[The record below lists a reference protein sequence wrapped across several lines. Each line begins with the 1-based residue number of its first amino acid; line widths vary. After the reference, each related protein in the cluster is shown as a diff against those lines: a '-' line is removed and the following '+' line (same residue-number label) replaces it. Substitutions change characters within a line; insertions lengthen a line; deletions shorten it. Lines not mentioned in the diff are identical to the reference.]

1 MPEVLALQ
9 VNNKIKLIF
18 IILIPLLFYIAVI
31 ILSHYNLINC
41 VWKTI
46 TGHECLGCGIT
57 RAFYSLFKGDLKNAY
72 EANPLIIIIA
82 PLMLILWIKLII
94 KNTPNK

>member
-1 MPEVLALQ
+1 M
-9 VNNKIKLIF
+9 
-18 IILIPLLFYIAVI
+18 PLLFYIAVI
-31 ILSHYNLINC
+31 VLSHYNLLNC

-46 TGHECLGCGIT
+46 TGHECIGCGIT

-72 EANPLIIIIA
+72 ETNPIIIIIA